1 MFSSPT
7 DSRSPSGAKQTATDI
22 PATTR
27 SGMEKPASRANVPSA
42 SPCPT
47 SITHG
52 SRSRPLTATSFGRPR
67 HGHSFVPSEQSLVY
81 G

>member
-7 DSRSPSGAKQTATDI
+7 DSRSPSGSKQNATDI
-22 PATTR
+22 PVTTR
-27 SGMEKPASRANVPSA
+27 SGMEKPASRANFPPA

-47 SITHG
+47 FIHG